1 MSTYQT
7 YSISFFCRKSKT
19 NKKGLA
25 PIEMAILLNGERA
38 FINLPRKEKPKEFK
52 VKLNQK
58 KDNDIKAFCNAQYS
72 FAQSKILEMVQSNL
86 PLTAYSIKQY
96 ILKGNTVYTV
106 EHLFNDFFD
115 VLAKKDMTKKN
126 YQKYVHMREEFFAV
140 FDKHLPPS
148 HLDSTVVTTYQNAL
162 TQKFQTSTISGYM
175 SKLKSVVVYAQAKG
189 HIIGNPFYNVK
200 IDRRLKVV
208 TTISEEEYRR
218 LRDKAITID
227 RLDKVRD
234 YFVFACNCG
243 LAYCDIVQ
251 LKPSDFTEVNGMTI
265 INKERVKTHVEFYS
279 VVLNDGI
286 EILRKYHYDLSPLF
300 MSNQKINSY
309 AKELA
314 DICGITSV
322 DSLHCHL
329 CRHFYLTKIINDGIP
344 LEIVSRCAGHSRL
357 SMTKHYAQQIKSN
370 IIKGVVEAFKE

>member
-7 YSISFFCRKSKT
+7 YSISFFCRESKT
-19 NKKGLA
+19 NKNGLA
-25 PIEMAILLNGERA
+25 PIEMAILLNGERV
-38 FINLPRKEKPKEFK
+38 FINLPRREKPKNFK
-52 VKLNQK
+52 AKLNQK

-72 FAQSKILEMVQSNL
+72 IAQSKILEMVQSNL

-106 EHLFNDFFD
+106 EHLFDDFFK
-115 VLAKKDMTKKN
+115 LIEKKDMTKKN
-126 YQKYVHMREEFFAV
+126 YQKYVHMREEFYAV
-140 FDKHLPPS
+140 FDRHLTPS
-148 HLDSTVVTTYQNAL
+148 HLDGSVVSSYQNAL
-162 TQKFQTSTISGYM
+162 NLKFQSSTISGYM
-175 SKLKSVVVYAQAKG
+175 SKLKSVVAYGQAKG
-189 HIIGNPFYNVK
+189 VISGNPFYKIK

-208 TTISEEEYRR
+208 TTISEREYQR
-218 LRDKAITID
+218 LRDKKISID

-243 LAYCDIVQ
+243 LAYCDIVK
-251 LKPSDFTEVNGMTI
+251 LEPKDFTEVDGMTI
-265 INKERVKTHVEFYS
+265 INKERVKTHVEFFS

-286 EILRKYHYDLSPLF
+286 DILRKYNYDLSPLY

-314 DICGITSV
+314 DICDITSV

-344 LEIVSRCAGHSRL
+344 LEIVSKCAGHSRL
-357 SMTKHYAQQIKSN
+357 SMTKHYAQQMKSN